1 MRSVLV
7 LVLISL
13 AMAGI
18 AGSQNSSAQSQSE
31 TQERRRLE
39 DFGSS
44 LKRLKW
50 DPEKGTAVET
60 GKPGGQPRAQ
70 SEGDVVRVE
79 TNLAVCDVQVRDKSG
94 RIVEGLTQNDF
105 LVSEDG
111 RPQQIEH
118 FSLGNDQRLGR

>member
-1 MRSVLV
+1 MRSVFV
-7 LVLISL
+7 LLLIIGSL
-13 AMAGI
+13 ALAGI
-18 AGSQNSSAQSQSE
+18 APPQNSSAQNQSE

-60 GKPGGQPRAQ
+60 GKPGGQPRTQ

-79 TNLAVCDVQVRDKSG
+79 TNLAVCDVQVCSWG
-94 RIVEGLTQNDF
+94 RF
-105 LVSEDG
+105 
-111 RPQQIEH
+111 
-118 FSLGNDQRLGR
+118 

>member
-1 MRSVLV
+1 MRSVFV
-7 LVLISL
+7 LLLISL

-18 AGSQNSSAQSQSE
+18 VGPQNSSAQSQSE

-60 GKPGGQPRAQ
+60 GKPGGQPGPKPTA
-70 SEGDVVRVE
+70 
-79 TNLAVCDVQVRDKSG
+79 T
-94 RIVEGLTQNDF
+94 
-105 LVSEDG
+105 
-111 RPQQIEH
+111 
-118 FSLGNDQRLGR
+118 